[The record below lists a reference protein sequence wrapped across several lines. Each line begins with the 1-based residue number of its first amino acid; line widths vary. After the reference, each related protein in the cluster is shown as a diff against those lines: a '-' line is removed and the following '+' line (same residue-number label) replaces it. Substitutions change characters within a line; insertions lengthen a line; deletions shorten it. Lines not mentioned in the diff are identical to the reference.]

1 MSSVYTG
8 GEQYLGI
15 DLTVGEILYLGMN
28 LSDAHLTQIFH
39 ALADPTRRA
48 VIERLCNSSA
58 SVSDLAVPFDMALP
72 SFLQHLKVL
81 EESGLVRSTKRGRV
95 RTVEIE
101 HETLEQVESWLEKQ
115 RNIWESR
122 LDQLDSYLSTMNEE

>member
-1 MSSVYTG
+1 
-8 GEQYLGI
+8 
-15 DLTVGEILYLGMN
+15 MN
-28 LSDAHLTQIFH
+28 LSNTNLNQVFH

-48 VIERLCNSSA
+48 VIEQLSRSPA
-58 SVSDLAVPFDMALP
+58 SVSELADPFEMALP

-101 HETLEQVESWLEKQ
+101 HKTLEQVESWLDEQ
-115 RNIWESR
+115 RKIWESR
-122 LDQLDSYLSTMNEE
+122 LDQLDSYLSTLKEE